1 MDLPEKGAAMDKRHP
16 CLSCERQCLHQFVP
30 DEELVRNV
38 DFIEYDSG
46 ETIIKQGKKIQNRYV
61 LCEGYVKVG
70 SSNSKGKK
78 AVFSLLSDPEI
89 IEKSCLHSNRD
100 HYPINA
106 VAATDV
112 TVSVIAVD
120 EFQRMVKKH
129 AGLSDYI
136 TEEISREL
144 DFQLQKAAMNSWAGS
159 RENLIWLLLSLYQKL
174 DHGGK
179 SNEPLDLH
187 MSENDLAGML
197 GVSRET
203 VVIHLSSLKKQGLA
217 RATRGSVIVTDY
229 DGLVQLKDNM

>member
-1 MDLPEKGAAMDKRHP
+1 MDKRHP
-16 CLSCERQCLHQFVP
+16 CLNCERQCLNQFVP

-61 LCEGYVKVG
+61 LCKGYVKIG
-70 SSNSKGKK
+70 SRNSKGKK

-112 TVSVIAVD
+112 TVSVIAVNQ
-120 EFQRMVKKH
+120 FQRLVQKYTD
-129 AGLSDYI
+129 LSDYI

-144 DFQLQKAAMNSWAGS
+144 DFQLQKAAMNSWGGS
-159 RENLIWLLLSLYQKL
+159 KENLTWLLLSLYQKL
-174 DHGGK
+174 DHGGNN
-179 SNEPLDLH
+179 NEPLDLH
-187 MSENDLAGML
+187 MSERDLASML

-203 VVIHLSSLKKQGLA
+203 VVIHLSSLRKQGLA
-217 RATRGSVIVTDY
+217 RATRGSVIVLDY
-229 DGLVQLKDNM
+229 DGLARTKENM

>member
-1 MDLPEKGAAMDKRHP
+1 MDKRHP
-16 CLSCERQCLHQFVP
+16 CLSCERQCLNQFVP
-30 DEELVRNV
+30 DEELVRSV

-70 SSNSKGKK
+70 SMSSRGKK
-78 AVFSLLSDPEI
+78 AVFSLLCDPEI

-112 TVSVIAVD
+112 TVSIIAVN
-120 EFQRMVKKH
+120 EFQRLVQKYTD
-129 AGLSDYI
+129 LSDYI

-144 DFQLQKAAMNSWAGS
+144 DFQLQKAAMNSWGGS
-159 RENLIWLLLSLYQKL
+159 KENLIWLLLSLYQKL
-174 DHGGK
+174 NHVGNG
-179 SNEPLDLH
+179 NEPLDLH
-187 MSENDLAGML
+187 MSERDLASML

-203 VVIHLSSLKKQGLA
+203 IVIHLSSLKKQGLA
-217 RATRGSVIVTDY
+217 RATRGSVIVLDY
-229 DGLVQLKDNM
+229 DGLVRVKDNM